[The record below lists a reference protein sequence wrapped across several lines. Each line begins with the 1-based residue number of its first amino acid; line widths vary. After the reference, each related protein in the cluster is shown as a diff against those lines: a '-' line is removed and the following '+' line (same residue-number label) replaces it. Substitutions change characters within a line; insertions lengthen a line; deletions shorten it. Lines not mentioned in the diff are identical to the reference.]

1 MNTTK
6 EQNDGASKARRVH
19 VEIVETPADTDDLW
33 STAGKNGRPPL
44 PAQPDPSPDSDAGD
58 AASFALA
65 PTEPSGR
72 KPGRPRGSRTR
83 KPAANSDLT
92 AIVYATKDRSEC
104 GGHVIDRQG
113 GPDGKADL
121 VVNNGMAL
129 ISIPT
134 SQEGKTWIYLH
145 VAEERRTR
153 GLPLNLTPATIRIL
167 HPIDGR
173 PTGDPMDPPL
183 TAGQIAKM
191 EADTAAERAEPSRKP
206 GRPRGSRTRK
216 PADNVD
222 PRVDPAPSLPGDL
235 LWLALESFA
244 GDIKTEIVHR
254 NPENVRHAASLILRL
269 LSIAGA

>member
-1 MNTTK
+1 MATTN
-6 EQNDGASKARRVH
+6 EQNQAASKATRVH
-19 VEIVETPADTDDLW
+19 IQTETPANSDDLW
-33 STAGKNGRPPL
+33 STAGKGGRPPL
-44 PAQPDPSPDSDAGD
+44 PAQPDP
-58 AASFALA
+58 
-65 PTEPSGR
+65 
-72 KPGRPRGSRTR
+72 
-83 KPAANSDLT
+83 
-92 AIVYATKDRSEC
+92 
-104 GGHVIDRQG
+104 
-113 GPDGKADL
+113 
-121 VVNNGMAL
+121 
-129 ISIPT
+129 
-134 SQEGKTWIYLH
+134 
-145 VAEERRTR
+145 
-153 GLPLNLTPATIRIL
+153 

-222 PRVDPAPSLPGDL
+222 PRVDPAPSPPPCIDPRSLPGDL

-244 GDIKTEIVHR
+244 GDIETEIVHR